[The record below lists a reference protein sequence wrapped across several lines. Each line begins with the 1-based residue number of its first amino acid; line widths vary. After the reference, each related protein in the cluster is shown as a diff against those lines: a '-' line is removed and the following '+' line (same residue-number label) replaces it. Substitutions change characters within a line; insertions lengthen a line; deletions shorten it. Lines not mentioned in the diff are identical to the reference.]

1 MSKFI
6 DQLVVGTATFILSI
20 FLPKHFITLIRELIK
35 FIFISLI
42 RYWYITA
49 FITGLIFFIN
59 YKTDCKYLDQFYSTT
74 FLLVILI
81 SNITIVPV
89 IALLIQLFKTFKP
102 FNIAYYGCFSVK
114 ENEYLTIDLDSENLN
129 ERFEKLHQNIIAN
142 HYCYKNGLIKT
153 NIVKIPKF
161 ISILIGSKGIN
172 KFIQKRI
179 VSKKHI
185 ASIHFIRD
193 INKQNL
199 TAIINF
205 DKANLV
211 HTTPLDNAENLI
223 SNLSSDSNINNLK
236 IIDISTKIYFLLFGQ
251 TMIDMMIDFKKFVE
265 VHSILDDSEKLLS
278 EILNISSDLA
288 DKHKSSI
295 LEFINYWK
303 SYTERYRAIV
313 LIEQN
318 QFLGAIQHIMKS
330 ISLNPYYPYFD
341 YVTLKQDFT
350 KKYGIDLAPSIN
362 HAIKELDL
370 ELDES
375 ENDNVKQ
382 NLEQQVEFVKATF
395 NYQIVKE
402 ILERENTEK
411 IRNSLS
417 EEFSKLD
424 KTNPF
429 ILLTISEVI
438 KYMEKGTEKYNE
450 VYVARI
456 DETINLLK
464 DILKL
469 DDDFPLIHTKIGLL
483 TTMKGFHYDNEKMV
497 EDGLKEYE
505 KGMYFM
511 SKLGFKQ

>member
-59 YKTDCKYLDQFYSTT
+59 YKTDCKYLSQFYSIT
-74 FLLVILI
+74 FLLAVLI
-81 SNITIVPV
+81 SNIIIVPV
-89 IALLIQLFKTFKP
+89 IALLIQLFKTFKT

-161 ISILIGSKGIN
+161 ICILIGSKGIN

-205 DKANLV
+205 DKVNLV

-223 SNLSSDSNINNLK
+223 SSLSSDSNINNLK

-265 VHSILDDSEKLLS
+265 VHCVLDDSEKLLS
-278 EILNISSDLA
+278 EIFNISSDLA

-341 YVTLKQDFT
+341 YGTLKQDFT

-362 HAIKELDL
+362 DAIKELDL
-370 ELDES
+370 ELD

-382 NLEQQVEFVKATF
+382 NLEQQVEFVEATF

-402 ILERENTEK
+402 ILKRENTEK

-450 VYVARI
+450 IYVARI

-469 DDDFPLIHTKIGLL
+469 DDDFSLIHTKIGLL
-483 TTMKGFHYDNEKMV
+483 STIKGFYYENEKMI

-505 KGMYFM
+505 KGMHFM